1 MREDWKKHSTRRMG
15 DANNVRRVMP
25 GLAKLFNK
33 CFCMPHGALVSFV
46 YAERWRKRLMATICE
61 LLTQ

>member
-1 MREDWKKHSTRRMG
+1 MG

-25 GLAKLFNK
+25 ALAKLFNK
-33 CFCMPHGALVSFV
+33 CFRMPHGALVSFV